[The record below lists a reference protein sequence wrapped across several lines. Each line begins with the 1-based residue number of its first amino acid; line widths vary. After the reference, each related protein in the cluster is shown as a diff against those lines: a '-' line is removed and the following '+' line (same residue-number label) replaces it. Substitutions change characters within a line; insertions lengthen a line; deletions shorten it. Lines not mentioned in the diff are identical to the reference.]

1 MSQDGKLEEFSLF
14 PKTTYLDSCITSPPF
29 FSVCFS
35 NLFKSHSSLLC
46 LQRDYLFSS
55 TCDVISSSGP
65 QALQQRELHCMNF
78 PVNKL
83 KLKYYI
89 VPGTWQESTV
99 EEFYGVQCQHLF
111 KRKCTFIHFF
121 PFLFKSGVFSYK
133 VVSSNMI
140 SINLFGRY

>member
-1 MSQDGKLEEFSLF
+1 MENQKSLHYF
-14 PKTTYLDSCITSPPF
+14 LKQHTLTAALPPPLF

-35 NLFKSHSSLLC
+35 NLFKSQSSLLC

-55 TCDVISSSGP
+55 ICDIISSGP
-65 QALQQRELHCMNF
+65 QTLQQRELHCMNF

-83 KLKYYI
+83 KLKYFI

-99 EEFYGVQCQHLF
+99 KEFYGVQCQYLF

-121 PFLFKSGVFSYK
+121 PFLLKSGVFSYK

-140 SINLFGRY
+140 FINLFGCY